1 MQEYDYDL
9 QSIQAARDLARKG
22 QVAANQIANY
32 SVEQIDRI
40 LRAMVEVAEKNAKQL
55 AEMAV
60 EETTFGNVH
69 DKIYKN
75 HMASGLLYEQIKD
88 AKTIGVI
95 DVDEKKQ
102 VITVWGCCILFI
114 C

>member
-9 QSIQAARDLARKG
+9 QSVQAARDLARKG

-32 SVEQIDRI
+32 SAEQIDRI
-40 LRAMVEVAEKNAKQL
+40 LCAMVEVAEKNAVEL

-75 HMASGLLYEQIKD
+75 HMASACSTSRSRTRRPSASSTWTRRGRSSRSRSRL
-88 AKTIGVI
+88 A
-95 DVDEKKQ
+95 
-102 VITVWGCCILFI
+102 W
-114 C
+114 